1 MNRESRII
9 FTSGFYQISSLN
21 DFGRPSF
28 STDYA
33 QGFNLCFTVDPRIS
47 GASQPIT
54 HSGYVVVDKSGDTR
68 AAELFHIGH
77 AHCTIINFTP
87 AFCES
92 IRHASLPYFHAFF
105 ENEGIRSL
113 LIRTSAESQHILS
126 LVLQQAGKNNDLR
139 LSLDILVM
147 ELLEWLHETLG
158 HTGSEE
164 FQYKLHKNHLS
175 AAAQA
180 KNYIYQNFTSDIS
193 LTDITGFCGVTPF
206 YFARIFKNVTGF
218 SLYQFL
224 LDVRLKN
231 AEYLVRNSNLHFGEI
246 YSRSGFTSAEHFDTA
261 FRKKFGCS
269 PSLYLE
275 KIPFFRVRK

>member
-1 MNRESRII
+1 MNRESRIL
-9 FTSGFYQISSLN
+9 FTSGFYQISSFN
-21 DFGRPSF
+21 ASGGASF
-28 STDYA
+28 STDHA
-33 QGFNLCFTVDPRIS
+33 HGFNLCFTGNPH
-47 GASQPIT
+47 IT
-54 HSGYVVVDKSGDTR
+54 ESSKIKPAGYVVVDKSGDSR
-68 AAELFHIGH
+68 ASDLFHFGNTPG
-77 AHCTIINFTP
+77 TIIDFTP

-92 IRHASLPYFHAFF
+92 IRHPSLPYFHAFF
-105 ENEGIRSL
+105 ENEGICSL
-113 LIRTSAESQHILS
+113 LIRTSVESQHKLS
-126 LVLQQAGKNNDLR
+126 LILQQAGKNNDSR
-139 LSLDILVM
+139 LSVDILVM
-147 ELLEWLHETLG
+147 ELLEWIHETLG

-175 AAAQA
+175 TAAQA
-180 KNYIYQNFTSDIS
+180 KNYMVLNFTSDIS
-193 LTDITGFCGVTPF
+193 LTDITGFCGVNPF

-275 KIPFFRVRK
+275 KIPFFRNRT